1 MLSVLRS
8 ALTCIHHQKKPRASH
23 LLRSRLR
30 VTCSSGTPAAAAS
43 SSSPY
48 TPEYVRSLFS
58 AHPRNLTRAA
68 VIAAFESAPTPNAFL
83 VSVAGGCVRTIAPRS
98 SRLDCTRVKS
108 RPNIRWKCGYD
119 TWQRYKRFEYYLFA
133 AAQRDPSLDALFVV
147 DMDEV
152 ADHDLGVP
160 KFGTGA
166 SACGRSIP
174 VPFPLKGFGTV
185 DLAEKMRHTMAS
197 GAWRRGLT
205 PWAQRTRV
213 ALWRG
218 CSRRFPPSP
227 ESRRRAAQFHAPP
240 ARAARRGLAP
250 PPEARRRV
258 LHRARRSHPGGGG
271 GGARRARSAAGFAAL
286 SSRYLIA
293 ADGHGWQASLAAKL
307 MLGSAVIS
315 HASYYPTWFQPLLFF
330 GEHLLLVDAQWRGLP
345 AAVRWLRGDDA
356 TARRIA
362 RQGEARIEELLREEH
377 LVGYVRDLL
386 REYQR
391 LMVREEGAPSA
402 DAALPPLL
410 RRRRAHFAATRGRAG
425 RRSLTI
431 GLGRFSYSL
440 RFSAASPG

>member
-1 MLSVLRS
+1 M
-8 ALTCIHHQKKPRASH
+8 
-23 LLRSRLR
+23 
-30 VTCSSGTPAAAAS
+30 
-43 SSSPY
+43 
-48 TPEYVRSLFS
+48 
-58 AHPRNLTRAA
+58 
-68 VIAAFESAPTPNAFL
+68 
-83 VSVAGGCVRTIAPRS
+83 RTIAPRS

-119 TWQRYKRFEYYLFA
+119 AWQRYKRFEYYIFA

-174 VPFPLKGFGTV
+174 VPFPIKGFGTV

-218 CSRRFPPSP
+218 CSRRFPPPP
-227 ESRRRAAQFHAPP
+227 ESCAAAPRNFTHHPRA
-240 ARAARRGLAP
+240 AARRGLAA

-258 LHRARRSHPGGGG
+258 LHRARRSHSRQ
-271 GGARRARSAAGFAAL
+271 AEDRRRSARSLRRWIFAAL
-286 SSRYLIA
+286 SSYRYLIA

-330 GEHLLLVDAQWRGLP
+330 GEHLLLVDAQWKGLP

-377 LVGYVRDLL
+377 LG
-386 REYQR
+386 
-391 LMVREEGAPSA
+391 GATWAICSA
-402 DAALPPLL
+402 S
-410 RRRRAHFAATRGRAG
+410 TRG
-425 RRSLTI
+425 
-431 GLGRFSYSL
+431 
-440 RFSAASPG
+440 

>member
-1 MLSVLRS
+1 ML
-8 ALTCIHHQKKPRASH
+8 KRA
-23 LLRSRLR
+23 
-30 VTCSSGTPAAAAS
+30 AMAS

-68 VIAAFESAPTPNAFL
+68 IIAAFEAAPTTNAFL
-83 VSVAGGCVRTIAPRS
+83 VSVGGGHVRTIAPRS
-98 SRLDCTRVKS
+98 SRLDCTRVTS

-119 TWQRYKRFEYYLFA
+119 AWQRYKRFEYYLFA
-133 AAQRDPSLDALFVV
+133 AAQRDLSLDALFVV

-174 VPFPLKGFGTV
+174 VPFPIKGFGTV

-205 PWAQRTRV
+205 PWAQRSRV

-218 CSRRFPPSP
+218 CSRRFPPPP
-227 ESRRRAAQFHAPP
+227 ESCAAAPRNFTHHPRALLVAASRRHPKLVDASFTAHDAHIPAAE
-240 ARAARRGLAP
+240 AATLGALAP
-250 PPEARRRV
+250 PLA
-258 LHRARRSHPGGGG
+258 
-271 GGARRARSAAGFAAL
+271 FAAL
-286 SSRYLIA
+286 SSYRYLIA
-293 ADGHGWQASLAAKL
+293 VDGHGWQASLAAKL

-315 HASYYPTWFQPLLFF
+315 HASYYPTWFQPLLRD

-377 LVGYVRDLL
+377 LVGYVRDLIH
-386 REYQR
+386 EYQR
-391 LMVREEGAPSA
+391 LMVPEEGAPSA
-402 DAALPPLL
+402 VRLYHRFCGAGK
-410 RRRRAHFAATRGRAG
+410 AHFCSHARPGKPPTFDD
-425 RRSLTI
+425 RS
-431 GLGRFSYSL
+431 
-440 RFSAASPG
+440 